1 MERKGRTIMKDKQ
14 MWLHKWMWWGKGEC
28 VVEVI
33 RTGHFPTSAMVRL
46 PNDKEIE
53 IDIDEL
59 EMARN

>member
-1 MERKGRTIMKDKQ
+1 MKDKQ
-14 MWLHKWMWWGKGEC
+14 MWLHKWMWWGKGGC

-59 EMARN
+59 EMARD